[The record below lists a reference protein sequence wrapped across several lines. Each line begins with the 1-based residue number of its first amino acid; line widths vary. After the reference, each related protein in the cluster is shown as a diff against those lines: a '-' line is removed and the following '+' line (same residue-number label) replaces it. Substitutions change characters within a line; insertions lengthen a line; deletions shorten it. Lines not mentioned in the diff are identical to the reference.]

1 MKLKTKMIMSKIYL
15 KSQEQNINYLNSGE
29 VASGFMLRPVQYSR
43 IEDKDLAEYCVK
55 NSYVPKAYVTSA
67 VVAVEEAIENFLLN
81 GHSISLGNIG
91 TFFLSC
97 ESSVAPTAAEAGL
110 KQFKNL
116 RINFKPSVSLREKL
130 KNTEI
135 ELDGVYRCLDL
146 KADNKVY
153 EKIAASA
160 DFATED
166 EGNDDNTNNNGGGNS
181 NPGEDFVG

>member
-1 MKLKTKMIMSKIYL
+1 
-15 KSQEQNINYLNSGE
+15 
-29 VASGFMLRPVQYSR
+29 
-43 IEDKDLAEYCVK
+43 
-55 NSYVPKAYVTSA
+55 
-67 VVAVEEAIENFLLN
+67 
-81 GHSISLGNIG
+81 LGNIG

-160 DFATED
+160 ELAPED